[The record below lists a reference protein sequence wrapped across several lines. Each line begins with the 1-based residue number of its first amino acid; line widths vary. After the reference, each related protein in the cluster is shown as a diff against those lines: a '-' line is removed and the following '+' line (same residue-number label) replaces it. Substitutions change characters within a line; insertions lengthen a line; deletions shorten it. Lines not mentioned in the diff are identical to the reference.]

1 MAFFDQ
7 YRAIDRKAV
16 AATDKNDIKARL
28 LAAIQNPQTKDPAA
42 KIIKA
47 LLDFKVAQKNGNATN
62 AELKLTTLHTN
73 IQKLN
78 ALAERGVPQL
88 TFDELQKFVRNSSAL
103 FQRALPSTFKSLL
116 EGVLR
121 DVQVRSRLVDTSTAA
136 LLRDNGLITADDA
149 RSAIPACSQ
158 DRPTLAEVN
167 RWLSGW
173 VDKNRAALQLSY
185 SANLTKFV
193 DVACVDFTRN
203 RQVGD
208 SSLFFSKAE
217 KHVIAALKAM
227 YGSDSRYALR
237 TPTSS
242 NFAPREMRRQYLRE
256 GRLQDR
262 AARAGRGPEQ
272 ENDAAKKARINA
284 TGEAM
289 FGAEYKPA
297 RTNYE
302 FSLANVER
310 LWRTLVPEESGDRF
324 VFSPEQRW
332 NIRAGAARSSV
343 ALANGQP
350 YLGQEEPC
358 MPPSRIDDRS
368 MAASL
373 LVFFSCNQMAYRHG
387 IAGLNNFINSSLTR
401 WTENHILEE
410 YEAQNVGQHLPGGL
424 DDLFHMVVDG
434 QGMYGGSCAPIR
446 FYPGSAEAELF
457 FCGKILWLPVSKRAE
472 DVDYSVGSP
481 MAQQAN
487 RSHSFWWVVVR
498 TNVRFAWNFQSNF
511 IVVTGR
517 PELRLFN
524 EEVLEQA
531 EVPPLRP

>member
-173 VDKNRAALQLSY
+173 VDKNRATLQLSH
-185 SANLTKFV
+185 SATLTKFV
-193 DVACVDFTRN
+193 NQTCQDIPRLKAD
-203 RQVGD
+203 GD
-208 SSLFFSKAE
+208 RCLFFSKAE
-217 KHVIAALKAM
+217 EHVIAALKAM

-237 TPTSS
+237 TPTSN
-242 NFAPREMRRQYLRE
+242 NFAPSGMRGAYVRT

-262 AARAGRGPEQ
+262 AARAGRGP

-289 FGAEYKPA
+289 FGEK
-297 RTNYE
+297 YE
-302 FSLANVER
+302 PERINSQFSLPGVET

-332 NIRAGAARSSV
+332 NIREGAPRSSV

-387 IAGLNNFINSSLTR
+387 IAGLNAFISSFTR
-401 WTENHILEE
+401 ATENHILEA
-410 YEAQNVGQHLPGGL
+410 YEAQNVGQHLPGGF
-424 DDLFHMVVDG
+424 DDLFHMVVDI

-472 DVDYSVGSP
+472 GVEYNVESP

-531 EVPPLRP
+531 QLPPLRP